1 MVTRKLFLKKGIA
14 LCTGAMLCLLF
25 CSNPTKQT
33 LKWRTTIELP
43 VSNASFI
50 IGQEFQNLFGSIATL
65 KDFAMVG
72 TNDTT
77 IEGDTTGLNHCI
89 GFSKTNKDTFSF
101 QQKQDSMGNK
111 TFEVNLGP
119 LPLSSAGDISTRVSF
134 GVTGT
139 LPADVQQTVTSVIA
153 LPKIRRLVIDY
164 DPANGQLPLRV
175 SNRTAATIDSV
186 RITLANLL
194 PSAPSQFIG
203 ALAPGASVNTTMDV
217 TGNAI
222 DSALQIQISAVLKA
236 GGTIAA
242 GSGLDVSISLSG
254 VKAASAII
262 MDSLL
267 NITDTFTNNYKIT
280 DSMDMDYA
288 DIQDG
293 FFNYICNNSSGID
306 LFISAEHHDLWITPA
321 CIRNN
326 VKRFTDIPVFAD
338 SLDTLYYYSGHII
351 EGDLQ
356 VAARQNK
363 RFARLNLSGNRMFPK
378 WIDSNS
384 VTRVDYFVRTE
395 PRGNWDTVSKMDAL
409 IFTIQPAAMNYGE
422 MAGTLVKPIDKTSD
436 TQTVEIPFP
445 FPEANKDS
453 LRGAFVLQRVKANM
467 NLKMSLPDSAFID
480 SMLVNFKVLSPAYPD
495 SLADTNVKFGTI
507 KRDTVYNRVLNI
519 TRVVNNFPDSVKIL
533 SHVTIPKGTR
543 IRAINDMN
551 INDKSVGAMTVKAFI
566 EYKLNAYFDWNI
578 NRLTTMD
585 LGADTFTIEEKGV
598 RAFRRMTDKAF
609 SFGLRVTNNSNV
621 NIRLFALFAPD
632 SLRTRLYVDSLGTNQ
647 VNDLISD
654 NTGKAETVG
663 YVNLLGS
670 QGVYIPPR
678 DSVVD
683 DSVHLNDQQM
693 GRILNTNKGSMRW
706 VLRFMPTGRDSLT
719 NVDNIKINSW
729 IHLEGVN
736 NMDSLVT
743 SAE

>member
-1 MVTRKLFLKKGIA
+1 MTRKLFLKKGFV
-14 LCTGAMLCLLF
+14 LCAGAMLCLLF

-43 VSNASFI
+43 VSNASFV
-50 IGQEFQNLFGSIATL
+50 IGQEFQNLFGAIDTL
-65 KDFAMVG
+65 KDFAILG

-77 IEGDTTGLNHCI
+77 VEGDTTGLNHCI
-89 GFSKTNKDTFSF
+89 AFSKINKDTFSF

-139 LPADVQQTVTSVIA
+139 LPADVRQTVTSVIA
-153 LPKIRRLVIDY
+153 LPKIHRLVIDY
-164 DPANGQLPLRV
+164 DPANGQLPLSV
-175 SNRTAATIDSV
+175 SNGTAATIDSV
-186 RITLANLL
+186 RITLANVL

-203 ALAPGASVNTTMDV
+203 ALAPGASVNSLMDV
-217 TGNAI
+217 TGEAI
-222 DSALQIQISAVLKA
+222 DSTLQIRVSAVLKA
-236 GGTIAA
+236 GGTIAV

-254 VKAASAII
+254 VKAASAIV

-267 NITDTFTNNYKIT
+267 GISDTFTNNYKIT

-293 FFNYICNNSSGID
+293 FFNYMCDNSSGID

-321 CIRNN
+321 CISRN
-326 VKRFTDIPVFAD
+326 VTRQEDIQAAFAASAD
-338 SLDTLYYYSGHII
+338 SFNYYSGNII
-351 EGDLQ
+351 DGDRK
-356 VAARQNK
+356 VEARQNK

-395 PRGNWDTVSKMDAL
+395 PRGNWDTVNKMDAL

-480 SMLVNFKVLSPAYPD
+480 SMLVNFKVLSPTYPD
-495 SLADTNVKFGTI
+495 SLADTNVTFGTL
-507 KRDTVYNRVLNI
+507 KKDTVR
-519 TRVVNNFPDSVKIL
+519 SEEA
-533 SHVTIPKGTR
+533 HV
-543 IRAINDMN
+543 
-551 INDKSVGAMTVKAFI
+551 
-566 EYKLNAYFDWNI
+566 
-578 NRLTTMD
+578 
-585 LGADTFTIEEKGV
+585 
-598 RAFRRMTDKAF
+598 
-609 SFGLRVTNNSNV
+609 
-621 NIRLFALFAPD
+621 
-632 SLRTRLYVDSLGTNQ
+632 
-647 VNDLISD
+647 
-654 NTGKAETVG
+654 
-663 YVNLLGS
+663 
-670 QGVYIPPR
+670 
-678 DSVVD
+678 
-683 DSVHLNDQQM
+683 
-693 GRILNTNKGSMRW
+693 
-706 VLRFMPTGRDSLT
+706 
-719 NVDNIKINSW
+719 
-729 IHLEGVN
+729 
-736 NMDSLVT
+736 
-743 SAE
+743 